1 MTRADVEK
9 LLSHHHEC
17 FLRRDPAALAANH
30 SPDGTF
36 ESPATGVVKGRTA
49 IETVYR
55 SWFTGF
61 PDLLLS
67 WEDEVIEGNRAVF
80 FWTLTGTA
88 SGPFYGIV
96 GSGTQVKVT
105 GAADYRLAADGILS
119 ARHVFDWTA
128 VLVATGVLKAR
139 PA

>member
-9 LLSHHHEC
+9 LLQHHHEC
-17 FLRRDPAALAANH
+17 FLRRDPSALAADH
-30 SPDGTF
+30 APDGTF
-36 ESPATGVVKGRTA
+36 ESPATGLVRGRQA
-49 IETVYR
+49 IETVYS

-61 PDLLLS
+61 PDLLLR
-67 WEDEVIEGNRAVF
+67 WDDAVIDGNRAVF

-96 GSGTQVKVT
+96 GSGTQVTAT
-105 GAADYRLAADGILS
+105 GAADYRFSDEGILS